1 MFERFTPAARD
12 LVVRAQQEARD
23 LNQSPIGTQHVLLA
37 AVADETGPIAAALRE
52 YGVDEVFVRDE
63 IIKRA
68 GSPPPDTDPLPDADS
83 EDKAALKAIGID
95 LDAVRR
101 AIEENFGPGALQL
114 PPAPSPKRRG
124 ILRRLSGGGAPQNR
138 PIRGHI
144 PFSPR
149 AKKVLELSLREALRL
164 KHNFIAPEHIALGML
179 REGQGLGARI
189 LADANVDF
197 DKLRADL
204 TRSLNQKA
212 A

>member
-1 MFERFTPAARD
+1 MFERFTHAARD

-37 AVADETGPIAAALRE
+37 AVADETGPVAAALHE
-52 YGVDEVFVRDE
+52 YGVDEVFVRDQ
-63 IIKRA
+63 ILKRT
-68 GSPPPDTDPLPDADS
+68 GNPPPDTDPLPDADA
-83 EDKAALKAIGID
+83 EDAAALKAIGID

-101 AIEENFGPGALQL
+101 AIEENFGPGALRL
-114 PPAPSPKRRG
+114 PPSTLRKRRG
-124 ILRRLSGGGAPQNR
+124 LLRRLSGGGPQTR

-164 KHNFIAPEHIALGML
+164 KHNFIAPEHIVLGML
-179 REGQGLGARI
+179 REGQGLGCQI
-189 LADANVDF
+189 LAAGNVDM

-204 TRSLNQKA
+204 TRSLDQRA

>member
-37 AVADETGPIAAALRE
+37 AVADETGPVAAALRE
-52 YGVDEVFVRDE
+52 SGVDEVFVRDE

-68 GSPPPDTDPLPDADS
+68 GNPPPATDPLPNTDA
-83 EDKAALKAIGID
+83 EDAAALKAIGID

-101 AIEENFGPGALQL
+101 AIEENFGPGALRL
-114 PPAPSPKRRG
+114 PPATSPKRRG
-124 ILRRLSGGGAPQNR
+124 ILRRRSGGGPQTR

-164 KHNFIAPEHIALGML
+164 KHDFIAPEHIMLGIV
-179 REGQGLGARI
+179 REGQGLAAAI
-189 LADANVDF
+189 LADANVDL

-204 TRSLNQKA
+204 TRSLDRRA